1 MTAEELTEIQRTIYE
16 QTGIRTDIYYEYGRG
31 VIAVPEGAALIPQ
44 NVIAA
49 IPDVQRSTFTVT
61 FGR

>member
-1 MTAEELTEIQRTIYE
+1 MTSEELTELQRQIYA
-16 QTGIRTDIYYEYGRG
+16 QHGIRTDVYYEECRG
-31 VIAVPEGAALIPQ
+31 AIAVPEGAALIPE

-49 IPDVQRSTFTVT
+49 IPDIQRTFTFT